1 MEAIILSGGFGT
13 RLRPAVADLPKSMA
27 RINDRPFLE
36 FLLDRLIQSGIE
48 HVILSV
54 GYMHEIITDHFKSRY
69 RNLKISYA
77 IENEPLGTGGGI
89 MLAMKNASSENVLVL
104 NGDTLFMLDINA
116 FLEFHLSRKSL
127 FSIALRQVESAGR
140 YGSVSVSKE
149 GTITGF
155 AEKNSSDG
163 PGLINAGIYLISRK
177 YFLDNPLPETFSL
190 EKDFIEKTYKADHFY
205 GFPASDYFID
215 IGIPADYARAQS
227 EFAHLFPQA

>member
-1 MEAIILSGGFGT
+1 MEAIILAGGFGT
-13 RLRPAVADLPKSMA
+13 RLRSAVADLPKSMA
-27 RINDRPFLE
+27 KINDRPFLE
-36 FLLDRLIQSGIE
+36 FLLDRLIQSGID

-54 GYMHEIITDHFKSRY
+54 GYMHEIIVDHFESRY
-69 RNLKISYA
+69 KNLKIAYA

-89 MLAMKNASSENVLVL
+89 KLAIEKTSSENILVL
-104 NGDTLFMLDINA
+104 NGDTLFMLDIEA
-116 FLEFHLSRKSL
+116 FLDFHLSRKSF

-140 YGSVSVSKE
+140 YGSVSISKE

-177 YFLDNPLPETFSL
+177 YFIDYPLPEAFSL
-190 EKDFIEKTYKADHFY
+190 EKDFIEKAYQIEHFY

-215 IGIPADYARAQS
+215 IGIPTDYARAQT
-227 EFAHLFPQA
+227 EFRKLFPQE